1 MRYDL
6 LVTLKSD
13 AGIPLAVSDYEIAG
27 HVQCAASP
35 LALDVVSVDED
46 RVRVSFGP
54 VEQGY
59 YRYDLFIRYRGCHAE
74 SRLLYGRLTVA
85 ERFGDREEC
94 SRNGG
99 DELEVVVQRSGQ
111 VIECR
116 LMQVTIV
123 SAADWAAI
131 QACADRSEESAEE
144 AERVLAR
151 VGSETAEAVRTVQE
165 AAQQAGVS
173 AAEKAKAA
181 IAAQAEESGDTIRQ
195 VAAEQGASVCQS
207 LESTAAVLIG
217 ELRQTEQESVQRI
230 SDHTSVQLVQAE
242 DMLATAC
249 QQGEATLSAAVTSG
263 TGTIRAAADSGKVA
277 IDDYVASTQADLSR
291 KSQANIWSGV
301 NTFNAPA
308 VFNASVSVSTATP
321 LGADPFTDTQRLTGL
336 LDGQQL
342 QALYGGRPLPL
353 TYETHATDAYYDG
366 SKRAGYAFMFGRA
379 SAVGAWRSAW
389 LTSQQVIS
397 GNMWVNVPTSTGG
410 TRRQTARTGT
420 YAVNILP
427 ASSNTDNIT
436 SPPPVVV
443 GLNTFFTGHAAG
455 DSLPPTKRP
464 WDPHIIQQPH
474 HANWNQPKAV
484 VCCEAHGHKIA
495 TLHIYVGYGGSV
507 IDKDVTPASI
517 RYNCIPCI
525 RYKSPIANVS
535 TITTIYITADSNG
548 QGYHNGTTRTYIQ
561 TSDGQ
566 LVSVIGTPLDQR
578 YNSVGVLALS
588 KAGTQAAACIRDI
601 VHYPNIRPASYYANS
616 VQYYN
621 PVHPIETWLESN
633 TTHKI
638 QRPAKPLK
646 EKISIA
652 YAAAAPEEYPCDIL
666 SANING
672 GVMDAQT
679 QGNYSSQLHISK
691 AAQDMQITCPAGW
704 VIDVDIWSEDWCVA
718 EGNTL
723 HIMQNDTGV
732 ERYVSVWIY
741 APNNTNTTDGTNVVW
756 EYGINQMNS

>member
-13 AGIPLAVSDYEIAG
+13 AGIPLAVSDYEIVG

-291 KSQANIWSGV
+291 KSQSNIWSGV
-301 NTFNAPA
+301 NTFNSPVA
-308 VFNASVSVSTATP
+308 FNAGVSVSP
-321 LGADPFTDTQRLTGL
+321 LNAFSMDPFTDKQRMAGL
-336 LDGQQL
+336 LDACFVQSAYGAQPIPMTVWWCHASDTIATNGL
-342 QALYGGRPLPL
+342 ARLAPVGVAGKASAFGAWHTAYVVSGNMLPGHIIMSTGKFIRSSIKNGVYAIYPRINAVPSETTSEGRRAIHAGLCTFFAFYDTNYSYPVVRRPWDIPHYQAPHHSNWSQPEGIDICEAYGHRI
-353 TYETHATDAYYDG
+353 ATLAVYVGYSGEYIRADG
-366 SKRAGYAFMFGRA
+366 SKYY
-379 SAVGAWRSAW
+379 
-389 LTSQQVIS
+389 TI
-397 GNMWVNVPTSTGG
+397 
-410 TRRQTARTGT
+410 
-420 YAVNILP
+420 P
-427 ASSNTDNIT
+427 A
-436 SPPPVVV
+436 
-443 GLNTFFTGHAAG
+443 
-455 DSLPPTKRP
+455 
-464 WDPHIIQQPH
+464 
-474 HANWNQPKAV
+474 
-484 VCCEAHGHKIA
+484 
-495 TLHIYVGYGGSV
+495 
-507 IDKDVTPASI
+507 
-517 RYNCIPCI
+517 I
-525 RYKSPIANVS
+525 RYKSPITDVS
-535 TITTIYITADSNG
+535 KITAYYAAADGNSQNW
-548 QGYHNGTTRTYIQ
+548 NGTGIRTYIQ
-561 TSDGQ
+561 TADGQ
-566 LVSVIGTPLDQR
+566 LVSVLGTVVNGRQNPLGVSSRGEIGA
-578 YNSVGVLALS
+578 SSMAS
-588 KAGTQAAACIRDI
+588 IRNI
-601 VHYPNIRPASYYANS
+601 SLYPNIRPTSYYNARIN
-616 VQYYN
+616 YYEA
-621 PVHPIETWLESN
+621 VHPIEPYLEAH
-633 TTHKI
+633 TTYSI
-638 QRPAKPLK
+638 TRPTKPLS

-652 YAAAAPEEYPCDIL
+652 YIATKPAEYPFDFWTGDRYGYYGESLFI
-666 SANING
+666 G
-672 GVMDAQT
+672 KQ
-679 QGNYSSQLHISK
+679 
-691 AAQDMQITCPAGW
+691 AQDMVITCPDGW
-704 VIDVDIWSEDWCVA
+704 IIDVDIWSEDWCVA